1 MGVAGGDEV
10 RKHGVAIDHFRKG
23 VNGRA
28 SPMEPVEVMTEVRSG
43 LSGQELTEVRSVP
56 LGQEL
61 TETGQ
66 EEPSVDAKEVN
77 VVDGTVTQV
86 STSTGDHLPKGFIEL
101 ALQVTQKAD
110 KVENGSNPNLIE

>member
-1 MGVAGGDEV
+1 MPGVQWRLTSEVEGRPTEEDLPGITEVVVTMGVTGGDEV

-56 LGQEL
+56 LG
-61 TETGQ
+61 G
-66 EEPSVDAKEVN
+66 VD
-77 VVDGTVTQV
+77 
-86 STSTGDHLPKGFIEL
+86 
-101 ALQVTQKAD
+101 
-110 KVENGSNPNLIE
+110 